1 MTSHAPVTAKRQF
14 DLVKT
19 YKPIEAEMQSTTE
32 TLRDALRHVDPLMD
46 EYLDYAF
53 RLGGKRLRPAL
64 MLLCA
69 KAWGLADQRAIYC
82 AAALEM
88 IHTGSLVHDDIL
100 DGARFRR
107 KLETIN
113 VKWDSHRAVLI
124 GDILITRALKLIC
137 QCDDIDV
144 FREFSVRCLE
154 TVEGELFQTDSIG
167 NFELT
172 VDDYRRIVGGKT
184 AALLECATRLG
195 GRLAGARDAYLDAF
209 ARFGRNIGIAF
220 QIVDDILDLVGSEE
234 ATGKTLGSDLSNKKE
249 TLPVIYYLESCGEKE
264 ARAFL
269 ERVERGIA
277 PEEREEIAA
286 LLKESGAVTK
296 AMDEANRLIDE
307 ALADLNMLRD
317 RAQSN
322 GRDSASLS
330 AFDSLEDVARFVVG
344 RDR

>member
-32 TLRDALRHVDPLMD
+32 ALREALRHIDPLMN

-64 MLLCA
+64 LLLCA
-69 KAWGLADQRAIYC
+69 KAWGRTDRRAVYC

-88 IHTGSLVHDDIL
+88 IHTGSLVHDDVL
-100 DGARFRR
+100 DGAKFRR

-172 VDDYRRIVGGKT
+172 VDDYNRIVLGKT

-195 GRLAGARDAYLDAF
+195 GRFAGARGADLEAF
-209 ARFGRNIGIAF
+209 ARFGRNIGVAF
-220 QIVDDILDLVGSEE
+220 QLVDDILDLVGSEE
-234 ATGKTLGSDLSNKKE
+234 AMGKTLGSDLSNKKE
-249 TLPVIYYLESCGEKE
+249 TLPMIYYLESCGEDD
-264 ARAFL
+264 ARAFI
-269 ERVERGIA
+269 ERVERGVA

-286 LLKESGAVTK
+286 LLKESGAVDR

-307 ALADLNMLRD
+307 ALADLKTLRE

-322 GRDSASLS
+322 GCDSTSLS